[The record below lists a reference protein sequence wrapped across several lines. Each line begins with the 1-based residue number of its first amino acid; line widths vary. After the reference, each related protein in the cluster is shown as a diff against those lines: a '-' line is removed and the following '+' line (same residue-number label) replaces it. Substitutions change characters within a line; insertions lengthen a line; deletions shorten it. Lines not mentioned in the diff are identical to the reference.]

1 MENEKK
7 QPLGLFKK
15 LLEIQKKVRGLGKD
29 DKTNQYRYVS
39 GSKVLIHVRPLMDE
53 YGILLK
59 QEVCDVSNTRMDY
72 KTKNGEKSEILTSCE
87 MRFTWI
93 DTETG
98 ETDVSQFH
106 ANGQND
112 WEKGLGSA
120 LTYAERYFLLKF
132 FHIPTDEDDVDNDN
146 RKLPPLT
153 KKEPTKKPD
162 LVVATKEYN
171 GCVTAM
177 SIMNEKTGV
186 NYSVADFR
194 LKYEISADVEKL
206 LIEDYNFKTNPV
218 QIPNSQEQNA
228 I

>member
-1 MENEKK
+1 MENETK
-7 QPLGLFKK
+7 PLGLYKK
-15 LLEIQKKVRGLGKD
+15 LLEIQKKMRGLGKD

-39 GSKVLIHVRPLMDE
+39 GAKVLMYVRPLMDE

-59 QEVCDVSNTRMDY
+59 QEVLGVSNTRMDY

-98 ETDVSQFH
+98 QTDVNQFH

-146 RKLPPLT
+146 RKLTAT
-153 KKEPTKKPD
+153 KVIKPA

-171 GCVTAM
+171 GCVSAM
-177 SIMNEKTGV
+177 SLINEKTGK
-186 NYSVADFR
+186 NWTISDFR
-194 LKYEISADVEKL
+194 IKYEISADVEKL
-206 LIEDYNFKTNPV
+206 LIEDHNFKTNQAPD
-218 QIPNSQEQNA
+218 SQEQNA
-228 I
+228 

>member
-1 MENEKK
+1 MENEIK
-7 QPLGLFKK
+7 QPLGLYKK

-39 GSKVLIHVRPLMDE
+39 GAKVLMHVRPLMDE

-59 QEVCDVSNTRMDY
+59 QEVWGVSNTRMDY
-72 KTKNGEKSEILTSCE
+72 KTKNGEKSEILTSCK

-146 RKLPPLT
+146 RKLPPAPP
-153 KKEPTKKPD
+153 KPPIKKPD
-162 LVVATKEYN
+162 LIVATKEYN
-171 GCVTAM
+171 GCVAAM
-177 SIMNEKTGV
+177 SLVNEKTGQPW
-186 NYSVADFR
+186 SVADFR

-206 LIEDYNFKTNPV
+206 LIEDHNFKTNPV
-218 QIPNSQEQNA
+218 QLPDSQEQNA
-228 I
+228 V

>member
-1 MENEKK
+1 M
-7 QPLGLFKK
+7 
-15 LLEIQKKVRGLGKD
+15 
-29 DKTNQYRYVS
+29 
-39 GSKVLIHVRPLMDE
+39 
-53 YGILLK
+53 
-59 QEVCDVSNTRMDY
+59 
-72 KTKNGEKSEILTSCE
+72 
-87 MRFTWI
+87 
-93 DTETG
+93 
-98 ETDVSQFH
+98 
-106 ANGQND
+106 
-112 WEKGLGSA
+112 
-120 LTYAERYFLLKF
+120 
-132 FHIPTDEDDVDNDN
+132 
-146 RKLPPLT
+146 PPLT